1 MNVKVFKV
9 SHSNFKNQCYLAHF
23 NGKGVL
29 IDPAWDF
36 HTIDT
41 FMKDNNIVLLAVLL
55 THSHHD
61 HTNLAKQFA
70 ETYGCPI
77 FMSKVEIDNSSF
89 QCINL
94 IPIDHLKTI
103 DFNEFRVTP
112 ILTPGHTEG
121 GICYLIENHLFTG
134 DTFFIEGVGI
144 CDEKGAN
151 DLFDSVQF
159 IKKYI
164 KLDTKFWPG
173 HSFGKQ
179 PGKSLNFLLHNNIYF
194 QFNNRTHFVKFRIR
208 KNAPDPFLFK

>member
-1 MNVKVFKV
+1 MNIKVFKILD
-9 SHSNFKNQCYLAHF
+9 SFFKNQCYLAYF

-36 HTIDT
+36 QTINA
-41 FMKDNNIVLLAVLL
+41 FLMNNNIVLLGVLL
-55 THSHHD
+55 THSHYD
-61 HTNLAKQFA
+61 HTNLAKKFA
-70 ETYGCPI
+70 EKYDCPI
-77 FMSKVEIDNSSF
+77 FMSKVEIECSGF

-94 IPIDHLKTI
+94 TPIDHLKTI
-103 DFNEFRVTP
+103 DFKEFQVIP
-112 ILTPGHTEG
+112 ILTPGHTKG
-121 GICYLIENHLFTG
+121 GLCYLIENHLFTG

-164 KLDTKFWPG
+164 KLDIKFWPG

-179 PGKSLNFLLHNNIYF
+179 PGKSLSFLLRNNIYF
-194 QFNNRTHFVKFRIR
+194 QLNNRIHFVKFRTR
-208 KNAPDPFLFK
+208 KNVPNSFCFK